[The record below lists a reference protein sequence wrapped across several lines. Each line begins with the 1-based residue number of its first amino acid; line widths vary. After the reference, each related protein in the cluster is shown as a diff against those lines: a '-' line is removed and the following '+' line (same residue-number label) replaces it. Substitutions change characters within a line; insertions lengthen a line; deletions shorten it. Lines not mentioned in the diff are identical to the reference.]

1 MVVEQYPDEIVITR
15 AGGSVQDENGNWIT
29 TESEVITLR
38 CRFVP
43 NLQSRTVKTADG
55 QDFTYHYQI
64 AFPKGTVNVRAR
76 DIYERGSEQ
85 GVIVRFEVGQLHS
98 IAWI

>member
-1 MVVEQYPDEIVITR
+1 MVIEQYPDEIVITR
-15 AGGSVQDENGNWIT
+15 AGESIQDENGNWIT

-43 NLQSRTVKTADG
+43 NGSGKSVSLMDG
-55 QDFTYHYQI
+55 TNYIYHYQV
-64 AFPKGTVNVRAR
+64 AFPKGTTNVRQQ
-76 DIYERGSEQ
+76 DIYKRGDEE
-85 GVIVRFEVGQLHS
+85 GVIKRFEPGQLHS

>member
-1 MVVEQYPDEIVITR
+1 MVIEQYPDTIVITR

-43 NLQSRTVKTADG
+43 NGSGKSVSLMDG
-55 QDFTYHYQI
+55 TNYIYHYQV
-64 AFPKGTVNVRAR
+64 AFPKGTTNVRQQ
-76 DIYERGSEQ
+76 DIYKRGDEE
-85 GVIVRFEVGQLHS
+85 GVIKRFEPGQLHS